1 MKPLFSNPNRV
12 ITVRSRPRHQFF
24 FSSSPNVVVPI
35 FHHRVEDRFKCQ
47 LRPLILSNREK
58 EKKKKDRKK
67 HSLNKR
73 FLII

>member
-24 FSSSPNVVVPI
+24 FSSSHVVVPI

-58 EKKKKDRKK
+58 KDRKK

-73 FLII
+73 FFII